1 MFLKLPISLG
11 KKVTI
16 STLFLISTLFSE
28 PFLAPNDPFIRH
40 EIRML
45 GDEGSL
51 KSIQNTW
58 PIDLGGLS
66 AMQNESDFKLPSSL
80 LYNRISWESSSGWSP
95 VSTTVGFAD
104 DRVTARGF
112 GPEPRSSFATNASI
126 SWMNDRFAGKLSINA
141 FYGMQKDWKGR
152 KDEGFALDGSYIAA
166 RMGNW
171 SVSFG
176 QQERWW
182 GPGWDGSLILS
193 TNARPIPAISID
205 RRVPEPFETKWLSWI
220 GPWSFHSF
228 IGQMEDERDSSI
240 DYPNH
245 YLWGMRGEV
254 APSIVDGLEIG
265 FFRTLQL
272 GGDGRDVRFKSFIDA
287 FLSQDNYG
295 ANTGLTDRSKEPG
308 NQLAGIDLRWKVLD
322 APIAFYG
329 QVAGEDE
336 DNFLPNSLMFQYG
349 FEGWT
354 KLNDSILRVFAE
366 YADLTSYWWTGDP
379 RTRNITYN
387 HHIYGEGYRYRGR
400 PVGHWAD
407 QDSQIVSM
415 GGILV
420 NDEGTGWGSTLR
432 FGELNAGPL
441 RNAAPNQASM
451 GASSVSDDVTTEY
464 FSFDIYNAHQYPQY
478 ELSVYTSIGWES
490 LDVVGG
496 SKDNG
501 LSAFLSLTRTF

>member
-1 MFLKLPISLG
+1 MRLFVTLLVGSLSPLS
-11 KKVTI
+11 I
-16 STLFLISTLFSE
+16 FAE
-28 PFLAPNDPFIRH
+28 PYLSPNDPFLRH

-45 GDEGSL
+45 GDKGELTGL
-51 KSIQNTW
+51 QNTW
-58 PIDLGGLS
+58 PLDLGGLYGMRS
-66 AMQNESDFKLPSSL
+66 EQPANLPHHL
-80 LYNRISWESSSGWSP
+80 LDDRISEESESGWSP
-95 VSTTVGFAD
+95 LRTTLGLSD

-126 SWMNDRFAGKLSINA
+126 SWMNDRFAAKLSLNA
-141 FYGMQKDWKGR
+141 FYGMPRDWKGR

-166 RMGNW
+166 RLGNW
-171 SVSFG
+171 SASFG

-205 RRVPEPFETKWLSWI
+205 RRVSEPFETKWLSWI

-228 IGQMEDERDSSI
+228 IGQMEDERS

-254 APSIVDGLEIG
+254 RPTLIDGLEIG

-295 ANTGLTDRSKEPG
+295 ANTGRTDRSKEPG

-322 APIAFYG
+322 LPVAIYS

-336 DNFLPNSLMFQYG
+336 DNFLPNSLLFQYG
-349 FEGWT
+349 IEGWRNLGSST
-354 KLNDSILRVFAE
+354 LRVFAE

-379 RTRNITYN
+379 RTRNITYG

-400 PVGHWAD
+400 PIGHWAD
-407 QDSQIVSM
+407 QDSQILSL
-415 GGILV
+415 GGLLQRKDGI
-420 NDEGTGWGSTLR
+420 GWGATLR
-432 FGELNAGPL
+432 TGELNAGPL
-441 RNAAPNQASM
+441 QNAPPHN
-451 GASSVSDDVTTEY
+451 GGVGSSTVSNGITTDY
-464 FSFDIYNAHQYPQY
+464 FSIDIFNARQYPQY
-478 ELSVYTSIGWES
+478 GLSVHTSLGWES
-490 LDVVGG
+490 LKPQGG
-496 SKDNG
+496 TKDDG
-501 LSAFLSLTRTF
+501 ISGFLSLTRTF